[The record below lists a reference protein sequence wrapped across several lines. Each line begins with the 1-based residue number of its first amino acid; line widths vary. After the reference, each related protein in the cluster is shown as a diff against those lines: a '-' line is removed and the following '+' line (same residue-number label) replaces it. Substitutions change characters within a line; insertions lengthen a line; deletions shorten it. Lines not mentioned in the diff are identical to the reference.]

1 MNLSEV
7 ETLNSITNSSEVGDI
22 WEYLINIRGLRR
34 TELEL
39 LIPIS
44 IIYTIIFTLGFFGN
58 VILLWVILVNRS
70 FHTPINYHL
79 VNLSISDLLILV
91 LGLPHDLYMMWN
103 RYPYPFEEGICQL
116 RAFLAE
122 ASMISSVLTITV
134 LTIERYVAIVHPL
147 SGVIA
152 GTKRR
157 NGSDGTVRKKNG
169 DIFKCCREWGRFK
182 KVRITVIVVWIL
194 SPLFSLPITM
204 QVALNYIYRNDSTTN
219 YEKVLIAES
228 SICTVSNE
236 SDKWYSYPV
245 LASFILFFLL
255 PLIVIIILYILI
267 LRGVRRSVKFTQPL
281 HLIDSR
287 KRLLSPTDNDH
298 SLEKSRKHSLSVIR
312 RGRSISIQIGQDK
325 SAARQHQELCQIQQ
339 AQHQAR
345 LRTNKALIRILGMLS
360 LCSNC

>member
-1 MNLSEV
+1 MNLSAMQSP
-7 ETLNSITNSSEVGDI
+7 NSTGNSTEITEI

-34 TELEL
+34 TESEL

-44 IIYTIIFTLGFFGN
+44 IIYIIIFTLGFFGN

-70 FHTPINYHL
+70 FHTPINYYL
-79 VNLSISDLLILV
+79 VNLSVSDLLILV

-134 LTIERYVAIVHPL
+134 LTIERYIAIVHPL
-147 SGVIA
+147 SGAIS

-157 NGSDGTVRKKNG
+157 NDFDGTIRIKNR
-169 DIFKCCREWGRFK
+169 DLFKCCREWGRFK

-219 YEKVLIAES
+219 YEKVLIVES
-228 SICTVSNE
+228 SICTVSV
-236 SDKWYSYPV
+236 S
-245 LASFILFFLL
+245 
-255 PLIVIIILYILI
+255 LI
-267 LRGVRRSVKFTQPL
+267 
-281 HLIDSR
+281 HID
-287 KRLLSPTDNDH
+287 
-298 SLEKSRKHSLSVIR
+298 
-312 RGRSISIQIGQDK
+312 
-325 SAARQHQELCQIQQ
+325 
-339 AQHQAR
+339 
-345 LRTNKALIRILGMLS
+345 
-360 LCSNC
+360 